1 MTSPIEEIEVHCP
14 QCSTIFTDRIRG
26 SINLSL
32 GEEWTDEEID
42 EATSVTCPTCKY
54 KQYGDSIIVSND

>member
-14 QCSTIFTDRIRG
+14 RCSTIFTDRIRG

-42 EATSVTCPTCKY
+42 VATSVTCPHCKY